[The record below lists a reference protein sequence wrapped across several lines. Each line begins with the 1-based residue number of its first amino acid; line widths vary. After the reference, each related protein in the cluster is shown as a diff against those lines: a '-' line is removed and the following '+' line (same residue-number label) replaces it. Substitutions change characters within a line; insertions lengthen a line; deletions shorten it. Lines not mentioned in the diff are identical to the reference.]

1 MSAGP
6 SFLSYTPV
14 SLTFGTS
21 GLRGLVADIT
31 DLEAYINVKGGL
43 RYLEQAGDVVRGGT
57 VVLGGDLRPST
68 PRIMLAAARAIVDAG
83 FVVENAGMLP
93 TPALML
99 HSLATRSAGV
109 MVTGSHIPFDRNGI
123 KINKSVG
130 EVLKSDEAGITS
142 EVERIRADEY
152 GRSADESAFDEH
164 GMLKAPPR
172 LPQVMAAATERYVR
186 RFVDGFGEATLNGI
200 TVLVYEHSAVGR
212 DLVGRILRELGAE
225 VVPAGRAETFIPIDT
240 ENVTDELLGRL
251 EALLTSAEAA
261 GTSPH
266 VIVST
271 DGDSDRPLVA
281 AVRPKG
287 EAPRVQ
293 FLPGDLLGL
302 VAADFLGADA
312 VAVPI
317 SSNDAIE
324 QRLHAGS
331 TRLVKTKIG
340 SPYVVAA
347 LAELI
352 SERKYERV
360 VGWEANGGLLLGSE
374 VVVGGAP
381 LVPLPTRDSML
392 PILANLVAAARAR
405 SPLSSLW
412 KKLPTRYGRS
422 GLKDHVPVVV
432 SRAILRD
439 LVPPGSVMEVTFER
453 GEVRGPGGA
462 TLGEMEKAAWRETA
476 RSLARYFTTGLGFGD
491 VVRINVLDGV
501 RVTFSNGDVAHL
513 RPSGNAPQLRIYA
526 NADSERR
533 ATEIV
538 ELGLEEPNG
547 VLAALARAHAPV

>member
-43 RYLEQAGDVVRGGT
+43 RYLEQAGDVARGAKI
-57 VVLGGDLRPST
+57 VLGGDLRPST
-68 PRIMLAAARAIVDAG
+68 PRIMQAAGRAITDAG

-130 EVLKSDEAGITS
+130 EVLKSDEAGITG
-142 EVERIRADEY
+142 EVERIRAEEY
-152 GRSADESAFDEH
+152 ARSADEAAFDGH
-164 GMLKAPPR
+164 GMLKAPPP
-172 LPQVMAAATERYVR
+172 LPQVTDAATERYVR
-186 RFVDGFGEATLNGI
+186 RFVDSFGKATLHGL

-212 DLVGRILRELGAE
+212 DLVGRILREIGAE

-240 ENVTDELLGRL
+240 ENVTDELLARL
-251 EALLTSAEAA
+251 EGLLATAEAA
-261 GTSPH
+261 GSSPH

-287 EAPRVQ
+287 ESPRVQ

-302 VAADFLGADA
+302 MAADFLGADA

-324 QRLHAGS
+324 RRLQQAS

-347 LAELI
+347 LADLI
-352 SERKYERV
+352 SERKYRCV
-360 VGWEANGGLLLGSE
+360 VGWEANGGLLVGSE
-374 VVVGGAP
+374 VAVGGAP

-392 PILANLVAAARAR
+392 PILANLVAAARAK
-405 SPLSSLW
+405 SSLTALW
-412 KKLPTRYGRS
+412 EKLPARYGRS
-422 GLKDHVPVVV
+422 GLKDQVPVVV
-432 SRAILRD
+432 SRAILKE

-453 GEVRGPGGA
+453 GEVHGPVDI
-462 TLGEMEKAAWRETA
+462 TLSESDKVAWQQTA
-476 RSLARYFTTGLGFGD
+476 RSVAAYFTKGLGFGD
-491 VVRINVLDGV
+491 VVRINILDGV
-501 RVTFSNGDVAHL
+501 RISFSNGDVAHL

-547 VLAALARAHAPV
+547 VLAALARAHA